1 MLVNLYFYY
10 ICLYKR
16 NRQNYKNEQRN
27 THITTPAFEP
37 HFAKASRKRYIA
49 AQTFVLQH
57 IQTSACLLF
66 LVILSIGNFYRL
78 NLKTFFINFKFIEVS
93 LRIKQTQNQFKT
105 RRLKR
110 CYLFLA
116 EIQHFKYLQN
126 KKTIYSSSDY
136 SLARFLYYN
145 LRVTALIIMAIVKP
159 DNIKPVILEK

>member
-1 MLVNLYFYY
+1 MQKQLLVNLYFYY

-37 HFAKASRKRYIA
+37 HFAKASRKRYIV

-78 NLKTFFINFKFIEVS
+78 GQKKIPKNTFHKTKIYRNFLKN
-93 LRIKQTQNQFKT
+93 KQTQK
-105 RRLKR
+105 
-110 CYLFLA
+110 
-116 EIQHFKYLQN
+116 
-126 KKTIYSSSDY
+126 
-136 SLARFLYYN
+136 
-145 LRVTALIIMAIVKP
+145 LI
-159 DNIKPVILEK
+159 